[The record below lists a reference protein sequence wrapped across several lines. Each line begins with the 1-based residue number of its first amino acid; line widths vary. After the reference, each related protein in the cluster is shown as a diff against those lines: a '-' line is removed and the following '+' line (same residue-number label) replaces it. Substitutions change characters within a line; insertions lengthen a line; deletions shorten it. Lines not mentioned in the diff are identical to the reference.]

1 MNSQLFS
8 LRRHERPVFLF
19 ALLLAVV
26 LQAIIICRYN
36 DIFTNPGPKYWAVF
50 LHNFSVSG
58 YDPITYSVVTDWTA
72 KYNVYRHPLLA
83 FFMAPLYW
91 LNLGLTAL
99 TGVNCVQYV
108 VAFFWILATAY
119 AFLFFYRIVLNILC
133 GSTSLSTAPQA
144 PLRSTRR
151 GAFVAK
157 RRKNSTEGALSTS
170 AAGALSTGTEGALST
185 RAAGALPSPKAQAQ
199 AMLLSALLFSFG
211 HVLLAGMAPDH
222 FILSMMMLLLLLLV
236 SLEKLQQ
243 QRPFTIAEALIFF
256 IIIAGITL
264 SNGVKVF
271 ICVLLVNW
279 LTLSPKRD
287 KISSSDVETQTA
299 RVSTPLLN
307 GRGRGVGLV
316 FLSLLFASALL
327 WGIARAEYH
336 YLVLPQEKIAHAKK
350 AADKKRKQ
358 EAAARRKAEAE
369 KTFQM
374 LIDQA
379 QATGDTSL
387 FAQATHRLDS
397 VRTAKPKVRRNP
409 YGKPI
414 AKGEF
419 MRWTD
424 ITTSRWSSAVENL
437 FGEGIQLHR
446 DYALGDVLR
455 HRPVIVNYRSPV
467 QYIIEAFFLLLFLA
481 GVWCGRRSRFLWIAL
496 ACAAFDML
504 LHLGLGFGLNEV
516 YIMSAHWIF
525 VLPLAMTFLF
535 KILAPSLRGRLGS
548 LEQPPMW
555 LRPHKG
561 EQIPHLR
568 RRMGGVG
575 LLLLL
580 LTLYL
585 YIWNLSIIFQTM
597 T

>member
-26 LQAIIICRYN
+26 LQAVIIYRYN
-36 DIFTNPGPKYWAVF
+36 HIFTDPGPSYWAVF

-133 GSTSLSTAPQA
+133 GSTTLSTAPQA

-157 RRKNSTEGALSTS
+157 RRKNCAIGALLT
-170 AAGALSTGTEGALST
+170 A
-185 RAAGALPSPKAQAQ
+185 PQAQ

-535 KILAPSLRGRLGS
+535 KILAPSLRGR
-548 LEQPPMW
+548 
-555 LRPHKG
+555 
-561 EQIPHLR
+561 
-568 RRMGGVG
+568 GGVG

-585 YIWNLSIIFQTM
+585 YVWNLSIIFQTM

>member
-133 GSTSLSTAPQA
+133 GSTTLSTAPQA

-157 RRKNSTEGALSTS
+157 RRKNRTEGALSTS
-170 AAGALSTGTEGALST
+170 ATGALLTA
-185 RAAGALPSPKAQAQ
+185 PQAQ
-199 AMLLSALLFSFG
+199 ALLLSSLLFSFG

-279 LTLSPKRD
+279 FTLSPTRNKR
-287 KISSSDVETQTA
+287 SSNEVETQTA

-327 WGIARAEYH
+327 WTVARVEYKH
-336 YLVLPQEKIAHAKK
+336 LVLPQEKITHAKK
-350 AADKKRKQ
+350 AAEKKRKA
-358 EAAARRKAEAE
+358 EATARRKAEAE
-369 KTFQM
+369 RTFQM
-374 LIDQA
+374 QIA
-379 QATGDTSL
+379 QAEDAADTAL
-387 FAQATHRLDS
+387 LAQAKHRLDS
-397 VRTAKPKVRRNP
+397 VRTAKPKARRNP
-409 YGKPI
+409 YGRPI
-414 AKGEF
+414 AKSGF

-424 ITTSRWSSAVENL
+424 VTTPRGSAIVENL
-437 FGEGIQLHR
+437 FGESIQLHR

-535 KILAPSLRGRLGS
+535 KILAPSLRGR
-548 LEQPPMW
+548 
-555 LRPHKG
+555 
-561 EQIPHLR
+561 
-568 RRMGGVG
+568 GGVG

>member
-157 RRKNSTEGALSTS
+157 RRKNSTEGALSTAPKVPLNS
-170 AAGALSTGTEGALST
+170 AAGALST
-185 RAAGALPSPKAQAQ
+185 RAAGALLTAPQAQ
-199 AMLLSALLFSFG
+199 ALLLSSLLFSFG

-279 LTLSPKRD
+279 FTLSPTRNKR
-287 KISSSDVETQTA
+287 SSNEVETQTA

-336 YLVLPQEKIAHAKK
+336 YLVLPQEKITHAKK
-350 AADKKRKQ
+350 AAEKKRKQ

-535 KILAPSLRGRLGS
+535 KILAPSLRGR
-548 LEQPPMW
+548 
-555 LRPHKG
+555 
-561 EQIPHLR
+561 
-568 RRMGGVG
+568 GGVG

>member
-119 AFLFFYRIVLNILC
+119 AFLFFYRIVLAILTGVD
-133 GSTSLSTAPQA
+133 GSRFKVQSATRVQGSEGSSDGSNSTLNCAIGALLTAP
-144 PLRSTRR
+144 
-151 GAFVAK
+151 
-157 RRKNSTEGALSTS
+157 
-170 AAGALSTGTEGALST
+170 
-185 RAAGALPSPKAQAQ
+185 QAQ
-199 AMLLSALLFSFG
+199 AMLLSVLLFSFG

-279 LTLSPKRD
+279 LTLSPTRNKR
-287 KISSSDVETQTA
+287 SSSDAEARPA

-307 GRGRGVGLV
+307 GRGRGVGLI

-467 QYIIEAFFLLLFLA
+467 QYIIEALILLLFLA
-481 GVWCGRRSRFLWIAL
+481 GVWFGRRSRFLWIAL

-525 VLPLAMTFLF
+525 VLPLAMTYLF
-535 KILAPSLRGRLGS
+535 KAMEKQGILLPCSLVTLM
-548 LEQPPMW
+548 LC
-555 LRPHKG
+555 
-561 EQIPHLR
+561 
-568 RRMGGVG
+568 
-575 LLLLL
+575 
-580 LTLYL
+580 LYL
-585 YIWNLSIIFQTM
+585 YIWNFVIIFQEM

>member
-1 MNSQLFS
+1 MRITRS
-8 LRRHERPVFLF
+8 ERPVALF
-19 ALLLAVV
+19 ALLLAIT

-119 AFLFFYRIVLNILC
+119 AFLFFYRIVLAILTGVD
-133 GSTSLSTAPQA
+133 GSRFKVQSAMRVQGSEGSSDGSNSTLNCAIGALLTAP
-144 PLRSTRR
+144 
-151 GAFVAK
+151 
-157 RRKNSTEGALSTS
+157 
-170 AAGALSTGTEGALST
+170 
-185 RAAGALPSPKAQAQ
+185 QAQ

-279 LTLSPKRD
+279 FTLSPTRNKR
-287 KISSSDVETQTA
+287 SSNEVETQTA

-358 EAAARRKAEAE
+358 EAATRRKAEAE

-535 KILAPSLRGRLGS
+535 KILAPSLRGR
-548 LEQPPMW
+548 
-555 LRPHKG
+555 
-561 EQIPHLR
+561 
-568 RRMGGVG
+568 GGVG

-585 YIWNLSIIFQTM
+585 YVWNLSIIFQTM

>member
-1 MNSQLFS
+1 MNYKYFS

-19 ALLLAVV
+19 ALLLAIV

-119 AFLFFYRIVLNILC
+119 AFLFFYRIVLNILN
-133 GSTSLSTAPQA
+133 GSSDGSNTLSTAPQA
-144 PLRSTRR
+144 LSQPLR
-151 GAFVAK
+151 
-157 RRKNSTEGALSTS
+157 NSTLNCATGALST
-170 AAGALSTGTEGALST
+170 A
-185 RAAGALPSPKAQAQ
+185 PQAQ

-279 LTLSPKRD
+279 FTLSPTRN

-374 LIDQA
+374 LVDQA

-467 QYIIEAFFLLLFLA
+467 QYIIEALILLLFLA

-525 VLPLAMTFLF
+525 IIPLAMAYLF
-535 KILAPSLRGRLGS
+535 KAMEKQGILLPCSL
-548 LEQPPMW
+548 
-555 LRPHKG
+555 
-561 EQIPHLR
+561 
-568 RRMGGVG
+568 VT
-575 LLLLL
+575 LL

-585 YIWNLSIIFQTM
+585 YIWNFVIIFQEM

>member
-1 MNSQLFS
+1 MRITRS
-8 LRRHERPVFLF
+8 ERPVALF
-19 ALLLAVV
+19 ALLLAIT
-26 LQAIIICRYN
+26 LQAVIIYRYN
-36 DIFTNPGPKYWAVF
+36 HIFTDPGPSYWAVF
-50 LHNFSVSG
+50 LHHFSVSG

-72 KYNVYRHPLLA
+72 KYNVFRHPLLA
-83 FFMAPLYW
+83 FFVAPLYAF
-91 LNLGLTAL
+91 NLALSAL

-108 VAFFWILATAY
+108 VALFWIVATVY

-157 RRKNSTEGALSTS
+157 RRKN
-170 AAGALSTGTEGALST
+170 
-185 RAAGALPSPKAQAQ
+185 RAAGALPSPKAQAL
-199 AMLLSALLFSFG
+199 LLSALLFSFG
-211 HVLLAGMAPDH
+211 HVLLAAMAPDH

-279 LTLSPKRD
+279 LILSPKRK
-287 KISSSDVETQTA
+287 KISSNDVETQTA

-316 FLSLLFASALL
+316 FLSLLFASALI
-327 WGIARAEYH
+327 WTVARVEYKH
-336 YLVLPQEKIAHAKK
+336 LVLPQEKITHAKK
-350 AADKKRKQ
+350 AAEKKRKA

-369 KTFQM
+369 RTFQM
-374 LIDQA
+374 QIVQAEAAADTALLA
-379 QATGDTSL
+379 QAK
-387 FAQATHRLDS
+387 HRLDS
-397 VRTAKPKVRRNP
+397 VRTAKPKARRNP
-409 YGKPI
+409 YGRPI
-414 AKGEF
+414 AKSGF

-424 ITTSRWSSAVENL
+424 VTTPRGSAIVENL
-437 FGEGIQLHR
+437 FGESIQLHA
-446 DYALGDVLR
+446 DHALGDVLR
-455 HRPVIVNYRSPV
+455 HRPVIVAYRSPV
-467 QYIIEAFFLLLFLA
+467 QYVVEALLALLFLA
-481 GVWCGRRSRFLWIAL
+481 GIWCGRRSRLLWLAL
-496 ACAAFDML
+496 SWAAFDML

-516 YIMSAHWIF
+516 YIMSCHWIF
-525 VLPLAMTFLF
+525 VIPLA
-535 KILAPSLRGRLGS
+535 LAYLLRAVRGK
-548 LEQPPMW
+548 W
-555 LRPHKG
+555 LS
-561 EQIPHLR
+561 IALAA
-568 RRMGGVG
+568 
-575 LLLLL
+575 

-585 YIWNLSIIFQTM
+585 YIWNLSIIFQVM

>member
-119 AFLFFYRIVLNILC
+119 AFLFFYRIVQNILNGPSD
-133 GSTSLSTAPQA
+133 GSNTFSTAPQALSQPLRNSTLNCATGALSTAPQA
-144 PLRSTRR
+144 Q
-151 GAFVAK
+151 
-157 RRKNSTEGALSTS
+157 AL
-170 AAGALSTGTEGALST
+170 
-185 RAAGALPSPKAQAQ
+185 
-199 AMLLSALLFSFG
+199 LLSSLLFSFG

-279 LTLSPKRD
+279 FTLSPKRK
-287 KISSSDVETQTA
+287 KISSNDVETQTA

-336 YLVLPQEKIAHAKK
+336 YLVLSQEKIAHAKK

-467 QYIIEAFFLLLFLA
+467 QYIFEAFILLLFLA
-481 GVWCGRRSRFLWIAL
+481 GVWFGRRSHFLWIAL

-525 VLPLAMTFLF
+525 ILPLAMTYLF
-535 KILAPSLRGRLGS
+535 KAMEKQGILLPCYL
-548 LEQPPMW
+548 
-555 LRPHKG
+555 
-561 EQIPHLR
+561 
-568 RRMGGVG
+568 VT
-575 LLLLL
+575 LLLS
-580 LTLYL
+580 LYL
-585 YIWNLSIIFQTM
+585 YIWNFVIIFQEM

>member
-108 VAFFWILATAY
+108 VAIFWILATAY
-119 AFLFFYRIVLNILC
+119 AFLFFYRIVLNILNGPSD
-133 GSTSLSTAPQA
+133 GSNTLSTAPQTLSQ
-144 PLRSTRR
+144 PLR
-151 GAFVAK
+151 
-157 RRKNSTEGALSTS
+157 NSTLNCATGALSI
-170 AAGALSTGTEGALST
+170 A
-185 RAAGALPSPKAQAQ
+185 PQAQ

-243 QRPFTIAEALIFF
+243 QRPFTIVEALIFF

-279 LTLSPKRD
+279 LTLSPTRN
-287 KISSSDVETQTA
+287 KITSNEVETQTA
-299 RVSTPLLN
+299 RVSNPLLN

-455 HRPVIVNYRSPV
+455 HRPVIVNYRSPI
-467 QYIIEAFFLLLFLA
+467 QYIIEALILLLFLA
-481 GVWCGRRSRFLWIAL
+481 GVWFGRRSCFLWIAL

-525 VLPLAMTFLF
+525 ILPLAMTYLF
-535 KILAPSLRGRLGS
+535 KAMEKQG
-548 LEQPPMW
+548 M
-555 LRPHKG
+555 
-561 EQIPHLR
+561 
-568 RRMGGVG
+568 
-575 LLLLL
+575 LLPCYLVTLLF
-580 LTLYL
+580 TLYL
-585 YIWNLSIIFQTM
+585 YIWNFVIIFQEM

>member
-119 AFLFFYRIVLNILC
+119 AFLFFYRIVLAILTGVD
-133 GSTSLSTAPQA
+133 GSRFKVQSAMRVQGSEGSSDGSNSTLNCAIGALLTAPQA
-144 PLRSTRR
+144 Q
-151 GAFVAK
+151 
-157 RRKNSTEGALSTS
+157 AL
-170 AAGALSTGTEGALST
+170 
-185 RAAGALPSPKAQAQ
+185 
-199 AMLLSALLFSFG
+199 LLSALLFSFG

-279 LTLSPKRD
+279 LTLSPKRK
-287 KISSSDVETQTA
+287 KISSNDVETQTT

-336 YLVLPQEKIAHAKK
+336 YLVLPQEKIAHAKR

-379 QATGDTSL
+379 QAAGDTSL

-455 HRPVIVNYRSPV
+455 HRPVIVNYRSPI
-467 QYIIEAFFLLLFLA
+467 QYIIEAFILLLFLA
-481 GVWCGRRSRFLWIAL
+481 GVWFGRRSRFLWIAL
-496 ACAAFDML
+496 TCAAFDML

-525 VLPLAMTFLF
+525 ILPLAMTYLF
-535 KILAPSLRGRLGS
+535 KAMEKQGILLPCYL
-548 LEQPPMW
+548 
-555 LRPHKG
+555 
-561 EQIPHLR
+561 
-568 RRMGGVG
+568 VT
-575 LLLLL
+575 LLF
-580 LTLYL
+580 TLYL
-585 YIWNLSIIFQTM
+585 YIWNFVIIFQEM

>member
-1 MNSQLFS
+1 M
-8 LRRHERPVFLF
+8 
-19 ALLLAVV
+19 
-26 LQAIIICRYN
+26 
-36 DIFTNPGPKYWAVF
+36 
-50 LHNFSVSG
+50 
-58 YDPITYSVVTDWTA
+58 
-72 KYNVYRHPLLA
+72 
-83 FFMAPLYW
+83 
-91 LNLGLTAL
+91 
-99 TGVNCVQYV
+99 
-108 VAFFWILATAY
+108 
-119 AFLFFYRIVLNILC
+119 
-133 GSTSLSTAPQA
+133 
-144 PLRSTRR
+144 
-151 GAFVAK
+151 
-157 RRKNSTEGALSTS
+157 
-170 AAGALSTGTEGALST
+170 
-185 RAAGALPSPKAQAQ
+185 
-199 AMLLSALLFSFG
+199 
-211 HVLLAGMAPDH
+211 
-222 FILSMMMLLLLLLV
+222 
-236 SLEKLQQ
+236 
-243 QRPFTIAEALIFF
+243 
-256 IIIAGITL
+256 
-264 SNGVKVF
+264 
-271 ICVLLVNW
+271 
-279 LTLSPKRD
+279 
-287 KISSSDVETQTA
+287 
-299 RVSTPLLN
+299 
-307 GRGRGVGLV
+307 GLV

-467 QYIIEAFFLLLFLA
+467 QYIIEAVIFLLFLA
-481 GVWCGRRSRFLWIAL
+481 GLWCGRRSRFLWIVL

-525 VLPLAMTFLF
+525 ILPLAMAFLF
-535 KILAPSLRGRLGS
+535 KNLAPSLWGR
-548 LEQPPMW
+548 
-555 LRPHKG
+555 
-561 EQIPHLR
+561 
-568 RRMGGVG
+568 GGVG

-580 LTLYL
+580 LCLYL
-585 YIWNLSIIFQTM
+585 YIWNFVIIFQEM

>member
-19 ALLLAVV
+19 ALLLAIV

-91 LNLGLTAL
+91 LNLGLTAI

-119 AFLFFYRIVLNILC
+119 AFLFFYRIVLNILNGPSD
-133 GSTSLSTAPQA
+133 GSNSTLNCATGALSTAPQA
-144 PLRSTRR
+144 Q
-151 GAFVAK
+151 
-157 RRKNSTEGALSTS
+157 AL
-170 AAGALSTGTEGALST
+170 
-185 RAAGALPSPKAQAQ
+185 
-199 AMLLSALLFSFG
+199 LLSALLFSFG

-279 LTLSPKRD
+279 FTLSPTRNKR
-287 KISSSDVETQTA
+287 SSNDVETQTA

-379 QATGDTSL
+379 QAAGDTSL

-455 HRPVIVNYRSPV
+455 HRPVIVNYQSPV
-467 QYIIEAFFLLLFLA
+467 QYIIEALILLLFLA
-481 GVWCGRRSRFLWIAL
+481 GVWFGRRSRFLWIAL

-504 LHLGLGFGLNEV
+504 LHLGLGFGINEV

-525 VLPLAMTFLF
+525 ILPLAMTYLF
-535 KILAPSLRGRLGS
+535 KATEKQGILLPCYLVTL
-548 LEQPPMW
+548 M
-555 LRPHKG
+555 
-561 EQIPHLR
+561 
-568 RRMGGVG
+568 
-575 LLLLL
+575 

-585 YIWNLSIIFQTM
+585 YIWNFVIIFQEM

>member
-119 AFLFFYRIVLNILC
+119 AFLFFYRIVLAILTGVD
-133 GSTSLSTAPQA
+133 GSRFKVQSAMRVQGSEGSSDGSNSTLNCAIGALLTAP
-144 PLRSTRR
+144 
-151 GAFVAK
+151 
-157 RRKNSTEGALSTS
+157 
-170 AAGALSTGTEGALST
+170 
-185 RAAGALPSPKAQAQ
+185 QAQ

-535 KILAPSLRGRLGS
+535 KILAPSLRGR
-548 LEQPPMW
+548 
-555 LRPHKG
+555 
-561 EQIPHLR
+561 
-568 RRMGGVG
+568 GGVG

>member
-1 MNSQLFS
+1 MNYKYFS

-19 ALLLAVV
+19 ALLLAIV

-119 AFLFFYRIVLNILC
+119 AFLFFYRIVLAILI
-133 GSTSLSTAPQA
+133 GSEGPSDGSIAAAQRSKFNVQTPSDGSNSTLNCATGALSTAP
-144 PLRSTRR
+144 
-151 GAFVAK
+151 
-157 RRKNSTEGALSTS
+157 
-170 AAGALSTGTEGALST
+170 
-185 RAAGALPSPKAQAQ
+185 QAQ
-199 AMLLSALLFSFG
+199 AMLLSSLLFSFG

-279 LTLSPKRD
+279 LTLSPTRNKR
-287 KISSSDVETQTA
+287 SSNDVETQTA
-299 RVSTPLLN
+299 RVSIPLLN

-424 ITTSRWSSAVENL
+424 ITTSRSSSAVENL

-467 QYIIEAFFLLLFLA
+467 QYIIEAFILLLFLA
-481 GVWCGRRSRFLWIAL
+481 GVWFGRRSRFLWIAL

-535 KILAPSLRGRLGS
+535 KNLAPSLRVRLGS

-568 RRMGGVG
+568 RRTVGVG

-580 LTLYL
+580 LCLYL
-585 YIWNLSIIFQTM
+585 YIWNFVIIFQEM

>member
-1 MNSQLFS
+1 M
-8 LRRHERPVFLF
+8 F

-119 AFLFFYRIVLNILC
+119 AFLFFYRIVLNILNGPSD
-133 GSTSLSTAPQA
+133 GSNTFSTAPQA
-144 PLRSTRR
+144 LSQPLR
-151 GAFVAK
+151 
-157 RRKNSTEGALSTS
+157 NSTLNCATGALLT
-170 AAGALSTGTEGALST
+170 A
-185 RAAGALPSPKAQAQ
+185 PQAQ

-279 LTLSPKRD
+279 LTLSPKRN
-287 KISSSDVETQTA
+287 KISSNDVETQTA

-467 QYIIEAFFLLLFLA
+467 QYIIEAFILLLFLA

-525 VLPLAMTFLF
+525 ILPLAMTYLF
-535 KILAPSLRGRLGS
+535 KAMEKQGILLPCYL
-548 LEQPPMW
+548 
-555 LRPHKG
+555 
-561 EQIPHLR
+561 
-568 RRMGGVG
+568 VT
-575 LLLLL
+575 LL

-585 YIWNLSIIFQTM
+585 YIWNFVIIFQEM

>member
-19 ALLLAVV
+19 ALLLAIV

-119 AFLFFYRIVLNILC
+119 AFLFFYRIVLAILTGVD
-133 GSTSLSTAPQA
+133 GSKFKVQSA
-144 PLRSTRR
+144 TRVQ
-151 GAFVAK
+151 GSEGSSDGS
-157 RRKNSTEGALSTS
+157 NSTLNCATGALLI
-170 AAGALSTGTEGALST
+170 A
-185 RAAGALPSPKAQAQ
+185 PQAQ

-279 LTLSPKRD
+279 LTLSPTRNKR
-287 KISSSDVETQTA
+287 SSNDVETQTA

-307 GRGRGVGLV
+307 GRGKGVGLV

-455 HRPVIVNYRSPV
+455 HRPVIVNYRSPI
-467 QYIIEAFFLLLFLA
+467 QYIIEAFILLLFLA

-525 VLPLAMTFLF
+525 VLPLAMTYLF
-535 KILAPSLRGRLGS
+535 KAMEKQGILLPCYL
-548 LEQPPMW
+548 
-555 LRPHKG
+555 
-561 EQIPHLR
+561 
-568 RRMGGVG
+568 VT
-575 LLLLL
+575 LLF
-580 LTLYL
+580 TLYL
-585 YIWNLSIIFQTM
+585 YIWNFVIIFQEM

>member
-119 AFLFFYRIVLNILC
+119 AFLFFYRIVLAILTDVD
-133 GSTSLSTAPQA
+133 GSRFKVQSATRVQGSEGSSDGSNSTLNCVTGALLTAPQA
-144 PLRSTRR
+144 Q
-151 GAFVAK
+151 
-157 RRKNSTEGALSTS
+157 AL
-170 AAGALSTGTEGALST
+170 
-185 RAAGALPSPKAQAQ
+185 
-199 AMLLSALLFSFG
+199 LLSALLFSFG

-279 LTLSPKRD
+279 FTLSPTRN

-299 RVSTPLLN
+299 RVSTSLLN

-316 FLSLLFASALL
+316 FFSLLFASALL

-455 HRPVIVNYRSPV
+455 HRPVIVNYQSPV
-467 QYIIEAFFLLLFLA
+467 QYIIEALILLLFLA

-525 VLPLAMTFLF
+525 ILPLAMTFLF
-535 KILAPSLRGRLGS
+535 KNLAPSLRGRLGS
-548 LEQPPMW
+548 LEQ
-555 LRPHKG
+555 
-561 EQIPHLR
+561 R
-568 RRMGGVG
+568 RRMVGVG

-580 LTLYL
+580 LCLYL
-585 YIWNLSIIFQTM
+585 YIWNFVIIFQEM

>member
-1 MNSQLFS
+1 MNYKYFS

-19 ALLLAVV
+19 ALLLAIV

-119 AFLFFYRIVLNILC
+119 AFLFFYRIVLNILNGPSD
-133 GSTSLSTAPQA
+133 GSNTLSTAPQA
-144 PLRSTRR
+144 Q
-151 GAFVAK
+151 
-157 RRKNSTEGALSTS
+157 AL
-170 AAGALSTGTEGALST
+170 
-185 RAAGALPSPKAQAQ
+185 
-199 AMLLSALLFSFG
+199 LLSALLFSFG

-279 LTLSPKRD
+279 FTLSPTRNKR
-287 KISSSDVETQTA
+287 SSNDVETQTA

-387 FAQATHRLDS
+387 FAQATYRLDS

-467 QYIIEAFFLLLFLA
+467 QYIIEALILLLFLA
-481 GVWCGRRSRFLWIAL
+481 GLWCGRRSRFLWIAL

-525 VLPLAMTFLF
+525 VLPLAMTYLF
-535 KILAPSLRGRLGS
+535 KAMEKQGILLPCYL
-548 LEQPPMW
+548 
-555 LRPHKG
+555 
-561 EQIPHLR
+561 
-568 RRMGGVG
+568 VT
-575 LLLLL
+575 LLLS
-580 LTLYL
+580 LYL
-585 YIWNLSIIFQTM
+585 YIWNFVIIFQEM

>member
-119 AFLFFYRIVLNILC
+119 AFLFFYRIVLAILT
-133 GSTSLSTAPQA
+133 GSDGSRFKVQSATRVQGSEGSSDGSNSTLNCATGAFSTAPQA
-144 PLRSTRR
+144 Q
-151 GAFVAK
+151 
-157 RRKNSTEGALSTS
+157 AL
-170 AAGALSTGTEGALST
+170 
-185 RAAGALPSPKAQAQ
+185 
-199 AMLLSALLFSFG
+199 LLSSLLFSFG
-211 HVLLAGMAPDH
+211 HVLLASMAPDH

-279 LTLSPKRD
+279 FTLSPTRNKR
-287 KISSSDVETQTA
+287 SSSDAEARPA

-336 YLVLPQEKIAHAKK
+336 YLVLPQEKIAHAKR

-379 QATGDTSL
+379 QAAGDTSL

-467 QYIIEAFFLLLFLA
+467 QYIIEALILLLFLA

-525 VLPLAMTFLF
+525 ILPLAMTYLF
-535 KILAPSLRGRLGS
+535 KAMEKQGILLPCYLVTLM
-548 LEQPPMW
+548 LC
-555 LRPHKG
+555 
-561 EQIPHLR
+561 
-568 RRMGGVG
+568 
-575 LLLLL
+575 
-580 LTLYL
+580 LYL
-585 YIWNLSIIFQTM
+585 YIWNFVIIFQEM

>member
-1 MNSQLFS
+1 MNYKYFS

-119 AFLFFYRIVLNILC
+119 AFLFFYRIVLAILT
-133 GSTSLSTAPQA
+133 GSEGPSDGSIAAAQRSKFNVQTPSDGSNALSTAPQA
-144 PLRSTRR
+144 Q
-151 GAFVAK
+151 
-157 RRKNSTEGALSTS
+157 AL
-170 AAGALSTGTEGALST
+170 
-185 RAAGALPSPKAQAQ
+185 
-199 AMLLSALLFSFG
+199 LLSALLFSFG

-279 LTLSPKRD
+279 FTLSPTRK
-287 KISSSDVETQTA
+287 KISSNEVETQTA
-299 RVSTPLLN
+299 RVSTSLLN

-467 QYIIEAFFLLLFLA
+467 QYFIEAFILLLFLA

-525 VLPLAMTFLF
+525 ILPLAMTYLF
-535 KILAPSLRGRLGS
+535 KAMEKQGILLPCYL
-548 LEQPPMW
+548 
-555 LRPHKG
+555 
-561 EQIPHLR
+561 
-568 RRMGGVG
+568 VT
-575 LLLLL
+575 LLLS
-580 LTLYL
+580 LYL
-585 YIWNLSIIFQTM
+585 YIWNFVIIFKEM

>member
-50 LHNFSVSG
+50 LHHFSVSG

-119 AFLFFYRIVLNILC
+119 AFLFFYRIVFNILC
-133 GSTSLSTAPQA
+133 GSTTLSTAPQA

-157 RRKNSTEGALSTS
+157 RRKNRAIGALLT
-170 AAGALSTGTEGALST
+170 A
-185 RAAGALPSPKAQAQ
+185 PQAQ

-481 GVWCGRRSRFLWIAL
+481 GVWCGHHSRFLWIAL

-535 KILAPSLRGRLGS
+535 KILAPSLRGR
-548 LEQPPMW
+548 
-555 LRPHKG
+555 
-561 EQIPHLR
+561 
-568 RRMGGVG
+568 GGVG

-585 YIWNLSIIFQTM
+585 YIWNFVIIFQTM

>member
-1 MNSQLFS
+1 MNYKYFS

-19 ALLLAVV
+19 ALLLAIV

-91 LNLGLTAL
+91 LNLGLTAI

-119 AFLFFYRIVLNILC
+119 AFLFFYRIVLNILTGVD
-133 GSTSLSTAPQA
+133 GSRFKVQSAMRVQGSEGPSDGSIAAAQRSKFNVQTPSNGSNTLSTAPQA
-144 PLRSTRR
+144 Q
-151 GAFVAK
+151 
-157 RRKNSTEGALSTS
+157 AL
-170 AAGALSTGTEGALST
+170 
-185 RAAGALPSPKAQAQ
+185 
-199 AMLLSALLFSFG
+199 LLSALLFSFG

-271 ICVLLVNW
+271 ICVLLVSW
-279 LTLSPKRD
+279 LTLSPTRNKR
-287 KISSSDVETQTA
+287 SSNDVETQTA

-307 GRGRGVGLV
+307 GRGKGVGLV

-350 AADKKRKQ
+350 AADKKHKQ

-397 VRTAKPKVRRNP
+397 IRTAKPKVRRNP

-455 HRPVIVNYRSPV
+455 HRPVIVNYRSPI
-467 QYIIEAFFLLLFLA
+467 QYIIEAFILLLFLA
-481 GVWCGRRSRFLWIAL
+481 GVWFGRRSRFLWIAL
-496 ACAAFDML
+496 ACASFDML

-525 VLPLAMTFLF
+525 VLPLAMTYLF
-535 KILAPSLRGRLGS
+535 KAMEKQGISLPCYL
-548 LEQPPMW
+548 
-555 LRPHKG
+555 
-561 EQIPHLR
+561 
-568 RRMGGVG
+568 VT
-575 LLLLL
+575 LLLC
-580 LTLYL
+580 LYL
-585 YIWNLSIIFQTM
+585 YIWNFVIIFQEM

>member
-1 MNSQLFS
+1 MNYKYFS

-19 ALLLAVV
+19 ALLLAIV

-119 AFLFFYRIVLNILC
+119 AFLFFYRIVLNILN
-133 GSTSLSTAPQA
+133 GSSDGSNTLSTAPQA
-144 PLRSTRR
+144 LSQPLR
-151 GAFVAK
+151 
-157 RRKNSTEGALSTS
+157 NSTLNCATGALST
-170 AAGALSTGTEGALST
+170 A
-185 RAAGALPSPKAQAQ
+185 PQAQ

-279 LTLSPKRD
+279 LILSPKR
-287 KISSSDVETQTA
+287 KKFSSNDVETQTA

-316 FLSLLFASALL
+316 FLFLLFASALL

-379 QATGDTSL
+379 QASGDTSL

-424 ITTSRWSSAVENL
+424 ITTSRSSSAVENL

-455 HRPVIVNYRSPV
+455 HRPVIVNYRSPI
-467 QYIIEAFFLLLFLA
+467 QYIIEAFILLLFLA
-481 GVWCGRRSRFLWIAL
+481 GVWCGRRSRFLWLAL
-496 ACAAFDML
+496 TCAAFDML

-516 YIMSAHWIF
+516 YIMSAHWISI
-525 VLPLAMTFLF
+525 LPLAMAFLF
-535 KILAPSLRGRLGS
+535 KNLAPSLWGR
-548 LEQPPMW
+548 
-555 LRPHKG
+555 
-561 EQIPHLR
+561 
-568 RRMGGVG
+568 GGVG

-580 LTLYL
+580 LCLYL
-585 YIWNLSIIFQTM
+585 YIWNFVIIFQEM

>member
-19 ALLLAVV
+19 AMLLAVV

-119 AFLFFYRIVLNILC
+119 AFLFFYRIVLAILTGVD
-133 GSTSLSTAPQA
+133 GSRFKVQSATRVQGSEGSSDGSNSTLNCAIGALLTAP
-144 PLRSTRR
+144 
-151 GAFVAK
+151 
-157 RRKNSTEGALSTS
+157 
-170 AAGALSTGTEGALST
+170 
-185 RAAGALPSPKAQAQ
+185 QAQ
-199 AMLLSALLFSFG
+199 AMLLSVLLFSFG

-279 LTLSPKRD
+279 LTLSPTRNKR
-287 KISSSDVETQTA
+287 SSSDAEARPA

-307 GRGRGVGLV
+307 GRGRGVGLI

-467 QYIIEAFFLLLFLA
+467 QYIIEALILLLFLA
-481 GVWCGRRSRFLWIAL
+481 GVWFGRRSRFLWIAL

-525 VLPLAMTFLF
+525 VLPLAMTYLF
-535 KILAPSLRGRLGS
+535 KAMEKQGILLPCSLVTLM
-548 LEQPPMW
+548 LC
-555 LRPHKG
+555 
-561 EQIPHLR
+561 
-568 RRMGGVG
+568 
-575 LLLLL
+575 
-580 LTLYL
+580 LYL
-585 YIWNLSIIFQTM
+585 YIWNFVIIFQEM

>member
-1 MNSQLFS
+1 MNYKYFS

-19 ALLLAVV
+19 ALLLAIV

-119 AFLFFYRIVLNILC
+119 AFLFFYRIVLNILN
-133 GSTSLSTAPQA
+133 GSSDGSNTLSTAPQA
-144 PLRSTRR
+144 LSQPLR
-151 GAFVAK
+151 
-157 RRKNSTEGALSTS
+157 NSTLNCATGALST
-170 AAGALSTGTEGALST
+170 A
-185 RAAGALPSPKAQAQ
+185 PQAQ

-279 LTLSPKRD
+279 LILSPKR
-287 KISSSDVETQTA
+287 KKFSSNDVETQTA

-316 FLSLLFASALL
+316 FLFLLFASALL

-424 ITTSRWSSAVENL
+424 ITTSRSSSAVENL

-467 QYIIEAFFLLLFLA
+467 QYIIEAFILLLFLA
-481 GVWCGRRSRFLWIAL
+481 GVWFGRRSRFLWIAL

-525 VLPLAMTFLF
+525 ILPLAMTFLF
-535 KILAPSLRGRLGS
+535 KNLAPSLRV
-548 LEQPPMW
+548 
-555 LRPHKG
+555 K
-561 EQIPHLR
+561 
-568 RRMGGVG
+568 GGVG

-580 LTLYL
+580 LCLYL
-585 YIWNLSIIFQTM
+585 YIWNFVIIFQEM

>member
-1 MNSQLFS
+1 MNYKYFS

-26 LQAIIICRYN
+26 LQTIIICRYN

-119 AFLFFYRIVLNILC
+119 AFLFFYRIVLNILTGVD
-133 GSTSLSTAPQA
+133 GSRFKVQSAMRVQGSEGPSDGSIAAAQRSKFNVQTPSDGSNTLLTAPQA
-144 PLRSTRR
+144 Q
-151 GAFVAK
+151 
-157 RRKNSTEGALSTS
+157 AL
-170 AAGALSTGTEGALST
+170 
-185 RAAGALPSPKAQAQ
+185 
-199 AMLLSALLFSFG
+199 LLSALLFSFG

-279 LTLSPKRD
+279 FAFSPKRN
-287 KISSSDVETQTA
+287 KISSNDVETQTA

-316 FLSLLFASALL
+316 FFSLLFASALL

-467 QYIIEAFFLLLFLA
+467 QYIIEAIILLLFLA

-535 KILAPSLRGRLGS
+535 KNLAPFLRVRLGS

-568 RRMGGVG
+568 RRTVGVV

-580 LTLYL
+580 LSLYL
-585 YIWNLSIIFQTM
+585 YIWNFVIIFQEM

>member
-36 DIFTNPGPKYWAVF
+36 DIFANPGPKYWAVF

-119 AFLFFYRIVLNILC
+119 AFLFFYRIVLAILT
-133 GSTSLSTAPQA
+133 GSEGPSDGSIVAAQRSKFNVQTPSDGSNTLLTAP
-144 PLRSTRR
+144 
-151 GAFVAK
+151 
-157 RRKNSTEGALSTS
+157 
-170 AAGALSTGTEGALST
+170 
-185 RAAGALPSPKAQAQ
+185 QAQ

-236 SLEKLQQ
+236 SLEKLQL

-279 LTLSPKRD
+279 LTLSPKRN

-379 QATGDTSL
+379 QASGDTSL

-467 QYIIEAFFLLLFLA
+467 QYVIEALVLLLFLA
-481 GVWCGRRSRFLWIAL
+481 GVWFGRRSRFLWIAL
-496 ACAAFDML
+496 TCASFDML

-525 VLPLAMTFLF
+525 ILPLAMTYLF
-535 KILAPSLRGRLGS
+535 KAMEKQGILLPCSL
-548 LEQPPMW
+548 
-555 LRPHKG
+555 
-561 EQIPHLR
+561 
-568 RRMGGVG
+568 VT
-575 LLLLL
+575 LLLS
-580 LTLYL
+580 LYL
-585 YIWNLSIIFQTM
+585 YIWNFVIIFQEM

>member
-1 MNSQLFS
+1 MRITRS
-8 LRRHERPVFLF
+8 ERPVALF
-19 ALLLAVV
+19 ALLLAIT

-119 AFLFFYRIVLNILC
+119 AFLFFYRIVLAILTGVD
-133 GSTSLSTAPQA
+133 GSRFKVQSAMRVQGSEGSSDGSNSTLNCAIGALLTAP
-144 PLRSTRR
+144 
-151 GAFVAK
+151 
-157 RRKNSTEGALSTS
+157 
-170 AAGALSTGTEGALST
+170 
-185 RAAGALPSPKAQAQ
+185 QAQ

-535 KILAPSLRGRLGS
+535 KILAPSLRGR
-548 LEQPPMW
+548 
-555 LRPHKG
+555 
-561 EQIPHLR
+561 
-568 RRMGGVG
+568 GGVG

>member
-1 MNSQLFS
+1 MNYKYFS

-26 LQAIIICRYN
+26 LQAIIVCRYN

-119 AFLFFYRIVLNILC
+119 AFLFFYRIVLNILNGPSD
-133 GSTSLSTAPQA
+133 GSDTLSTAPQA
-144 PLRSTRR
+144 LSQPLR
-151 GAFVAK
+151 
-157 RRKNSTEGALSTS
+157 NSTLNCATGALLT
-170 AAGALSTGTEGALST
+170 A
-185 RAAGALPSPKAQAQ
+185 PQAQ
-199 AMLLSALLFSFG
+199 ALLLSALLFSFG

-279 LTLSPKRD
+279 LILSPKRN
-287 KISSSDVETQTA
+287 KISSNDVETQTA

-350 AADKKRKQ
+350 AADNKRKQ

-455 HRPVIVNYRSPV
+455 HRPVIVNYRSPI
-467 QYIIEAFFLLLFLA
+467 QYIIEAFILLLFLA
-481 GVWCGRRSRFLWIAL
+481 GVWFGRRSRFLWIAL

-525 VLPLAMTFLF
+525 ILPLAMTYLF
-535 KILAPSLRGRLGS
+535 KAMEKQGILLPCSL
-548 LEQPPMW
+548 
-555 LRPHKG
+555 
-561 EQIPHLR
+561 
-568 RRMGGVG
+568 VT
-575 LLLLL
+575 LL

-585 YIWNLSIIFQTM
+585 YIWNFVIIFQEM

>member
-133 GSTSLSTAPQA
+133 GSTTLSTAPQA

-157 RRKNSTEGALSTS
+157 RRKNCAIGALLT
-170 AAGALSTGTEGALST
+170 A
-185 RAAGALPSPKAQAQ
+185 PQAQ

-535 KILAPSLRGRLGS
+535 KILAPSLRGR
-548 LEQPPMW
+548 
-555 LRPHKG
+555 
-561 EQIPHLR
+561 
-568 RRMGGVG
+568 GGVG

>member
-1 MNSQLFS
+1 MRITRS
-8 LRRHERPVFLF
+8 ERPVALF
-19 ALLLAVV
+19 ALLLAIT

-133 GSTSLSTAPQA
+133 GSTTLSTAPQA

-157 RRKNSTEGALSTS
+157 RRKNCAIGALLT
-170 AAGALSTGTEGALST
+170 A
-185 RAAGALPSPKAQAQ
+185 PQAQ

-350 AADKKRKQ
+350 AAEKKRKQ

-535 KILAPSLRGRLGS
+535 KILAPSLRGR
-548 LEQPPMW
+548 
-555 LRPHKG
+555 
-561 EQIPHLR
+561 
-568 RRMGGVG
+568 GGVG